1 VLIKQFFSIQNAI
14 NLLLRG
20 FSIVGRFLLV
30 ILITYKFAAE
40 ELGIFGVFS
49 TSIILGVQ
57 LVGFDYYVYASREL
71 LKDHADRAFIF
82 WNQFL
87 FQLVIYVLATP
98 ALLFV
103 FSYEFLDWSYF
114 YIFFLIL
121 LLEHISGEQY
131 RLLLLFGKSIQ
142 ASILLFIKSASWVFF
157 MFLLW
162 QFREA
167 EFYHL
172 FVFWSLGLVIAIIFG
187 LIHLK
192 DEFKGDFKFSFEEI
206 KTALKISTPFFLST
220 IFLKLTE
227 YSNRYIIDAKLGKSD
242 VGVYTLYSNF
252 STVLSTVVFT
262 LVVMVQYPLLIKT
275 FSNDSSSDQIER
287 ADKLLRDSFFSA
299 LLFAP
304 LITIGVWVFVSFYK
318 DGVYNN
324 DFWVFVILILM
335 NILICV
341 NYATHYILYA
351 KKRDSILII
360 SYFIGSIVTMSL
372 TFYLIEDYKLMGT
385 AVANLFGFIIIV
397 VIQFVSVWK
406 SRKSGVG

>member
-1 VLIKQFFSIQNAI
+1 
-14 NLLLRG
+14 
-20 FSIVGRFLLV
+20 
-30 ILITYKFAAE
+30 
-40 ELGIFGVFS
+40 
-49 TSIILGVQ
+49 
-57 LVGFDYYVYASREL
+57 
-71 LKDHADRAFIF
+71 
-82 WNQFL
+82 
-87 FQLVIYVLATP
+87 
-98 ALLFV
+98 
-103 FSYEFLDWSYF
+103 
-114 YIFFLIL
+114 
-121 LLEHISGEQY
+121 
-131 RLLLLFGKSIQ
+131 
-142 ASILLFIKSASWVFF
+142 
-157 MFLLW
+157 
-162 QFREA
+162 
-167 EFYHL
+167 
-172 FVFWSLGLVIAIIFG
+172 
-187 LIHLK
+187 
-192 DEFKGDFKFSFEEI
+192 
-206 KTALKISTPFFLST
+206 
-220 IFLKLTE
+220 
-227 YSNRYIIDAKLGKSD
+227 
-242 VGVYTLYSNF
+242 
-252 STVLSTVVFT
+252 
-262 LVVMVQYPLLIKT
+262 VMVQYPLLIKT